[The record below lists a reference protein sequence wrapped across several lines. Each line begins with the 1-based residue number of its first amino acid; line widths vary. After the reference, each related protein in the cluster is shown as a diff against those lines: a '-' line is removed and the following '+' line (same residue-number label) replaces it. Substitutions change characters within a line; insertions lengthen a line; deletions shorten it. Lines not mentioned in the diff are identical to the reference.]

1 MGAGGL
7 AKAGRPYQVS
17 KHGHRRGAEQADE
30 SMSDLTYTL
39 PGDRGLI
46 GLSGADASGLLQGL
60 VSNDIGRVSPERAV
74 YAALLTPQGKFLH
87 DFLVSRIGD
96 GFFLDCEA
104 ARLADL
110 RKRLALYRL
119 RADVAIAAPA
129 EGMAV
134 AIMTGAGA
142 LSALGLPAEAG
153 AARAFEG
160 GVAYVDPRLPDLGAR
175 AVLPAEHAARALAA
189 LGFAAAD
196 GAAYEDLRLHLG
208 IPDGGRDML
217 VEKATLLESNFEE
230 LNGVDWDKG
239 CYVGQ
244 EVTARM
250 HYRGLIRKRLL
261 PVAIDGPTP
270 DPETPVMYGK
280 REAGEMRSAANGRG
294 LALLKLALVEEAA
307 KAGEALTA
315 GEARLTP
322 EKPDW
327 AAF

>member
-1 MGAGGL
+1 
-7 AKAGRPYQVS
+7 
-17 KHGHRRGAEQADE
+17 
-30 SMSDLTYTL
+30 MSDLTYFI
-39 PGDRGLI
+39 PAERGII
-46 GLSGADASGLLQGL
+46 GLSGADAGALLQGI
-60 VSNDIGRVSPERAV
+60 VSNDMARVGAERAV

-87 DFLVSRIGD
+87 DFLVSRVD
-96 GFFLDCEA
+96 QVFYLDCEA

-110 RKRLALYRL
+110 RKRLLMYRL

-134 AIMTGAGA
+134 AVMPGAGA
-142 LSALGLPAEAG
+142 LGALDLPAEAG
-153 AARAFEG
+153 AARPLQG
-160 GVAYVDPRLPDLGAR
+160 GVAYVDPRLAGLGAR
-175 AVLPAEHAARALAA
+175 AILPVGSAAQALEV
-189 LGFAAAD
+189 LGFAATD
-196 GAAYEDLRLHLG
+196 GGSYDAFRLRLG
-208 IPDGGRDML
+208 IPDGGRDMP

-230 LNGVDWDKG
+230 LNGVDWNKG

-270 DPETPVMYGK
+270 GPETPVMYGE
-280 REAGEMRSAANGRG
+280 REAGEMRSATNGRG

-322 EKPDW
+322 EKPEW
-327 AAF
+327 AEF

>member
-1 MGAGGL
+1 
-7 AKAGRPYQVS
+7 
-17 KHGHRRGAEQADE
+17 
-30 SMSDLTYTL
+30 MSELTYFI
-39 PGDRGLI
+39 PRERGLVS
-46 GLSGADASGLLQGL
+46 LSGADTGTLLQGI
-60 VSNDIGRVSPERAV
+60 VSNDMARVNAERAV

-87 DFLVSRIGD
+87 DFLVSRVGD
-96 GFFLDCEA
+96 VFYLDCEA

-110 RKRLALYRL
+110 RKRLLMYRL

-129 EGMAV
+129 EGMIVAV
-134 AIMTGAGA
+134 MPGADA
-142 LSALGLPAEAG
+142 LEALDLPAEAG
-153 AARAFEG
+153 AARALAG
-160 GVAYVDPRLPDLGAR
+160 GVAYVDPRLAGLGAR
-175 AVLPAEHAARALAA
+175 AVLPVGSAAQTLEA
-189 LGFAAAD
+189 LGFAATD
-196 GAAYEDLRLHLG
+196 GGSYDALRLRLG
-208 IPDGGRDML
+208 IPDGGRDMP

-270 DPETPVMYGK
+270 SPETLVMYGE

-307 KAGEALTA
+307 EAGEALTA

-327 AAF
+327 AGF

>member
-1 MGAGGL
+1 
-7 AKAGRPYQVS
+7 
-17 KHGHRRGAEQADE
+17 
-30 SMSDLTYTL
+30 MSDLNYFL
-39 PGDRGLI
+39 PDERGLVS
-46 GLSGADASGLLQGL
+46 LSGADTGALLQGI
-60 VSNDIGRVSPERAV
+60 VSNDMARVAAERAV
-74 YAALLTPQGKFLH
+74 YAGLLTPQGKFLH
-87 DFLVSRIGD
+87 DFLVSRVGD
-96 GFFLDCEA
+96 VFYLDCEA

-110 RKRLALYRL
+110 RKRLLMYRL

-134 AIMTGAGA
+134 AVMPGAEALGA
-142 LSALGLPAEAG
+142 LDLPAEAG
-153 AARAFEG
+153 AARPLQG
-160 GVAYVDPRLPDLGAR
+160 GVAYVDPRLADLGAR
-175 AVLPAEHAARALAA
+175 AVLPVGSAAQTLEA
-189 LGFAAAD
+189 LGFAATVGGPYD
-196 GAAYEDLRLHLG
+196 TLRLRLG
-208 IPDGGRDML
+208 IPDGGRDMP

-270 DPETPVMYGK
+270 GPETLVMYGE

-307 KAGEALTA
+307 EAGEALTA

-322 EKPDW
+322 QKPDW
-327 AAF
+327 AGF

>member
-1 MGAGGL
+1 
-7 AKAGRPYQVS
+7 
-17 KHGHRRGAEQADE
+17 
-30 SMSDLTYTL
+30 MSDLTYTL
-39 PGDRGLI
+39 PGGRGLV
-46 GLSGADASGLLQGL
+46 GLSGAEAGDLLQSL
-60 VSNDIGRVSPERAV
+60 VSNDIERVSPERAV

-87 DFLVSRIGD
+87 DFLVSRVGES
-96 GFFLDCEA
+96 FYLDCEA

-110 RKRLALYRL
+110 RKRLIMYRL
-119 RADVAIAAPA
+119 RADVAIVAPA
-129 EGMAV
+129 AGLAV
-134 AIMTGAGA
+134 AVMPGAGA
-142 LSALGLPAEAG
+142 LSALGLPARAG
-153 AARAFEG
+153 ATRPLAG
-160 GVAYVDPRLPDLGAR
+160 GAAYVDPRLPDLGAR
-175 AVLPAEHAARALAA
+175 AVLPADSAAATLEA

-196 GAAYEDLRLHLG
+196 GAAYEDLRLRLG

-270 DPETPVMYGK
+270 GPETPVMYGEK
-280 REAGEMRSAANGRG
+280 EAGEMRSATNGRG
-294 LALLKLALVEEAA
+294 LALLKLALVEAA
-307 KAGEALTA
+307 AAAGETLTA

-327 AAF
+327 VEP